1 MVCTGGNGHGN
12 HDARPTVS
20 IIEYYQRAREN
31 EKRVRSPESGFI
43 PYREALDHAGDVVA
57 EKPDDPT
64 PELAE
69 LMDIGRRLRVDER
82 GEVSKRIGGLSRVVP
97 AM

>member
-31 EKRVRSPESGFI
+31 EKRVRSPEGRFV
-43 PYREALDHAGDVVA
+43 PYRKALDYAGDVVT
-57 EKPDDPT
+57 EKPDDPA

-69 LMDIGRRLRVDER
+69 LRGLGRRFGVDER